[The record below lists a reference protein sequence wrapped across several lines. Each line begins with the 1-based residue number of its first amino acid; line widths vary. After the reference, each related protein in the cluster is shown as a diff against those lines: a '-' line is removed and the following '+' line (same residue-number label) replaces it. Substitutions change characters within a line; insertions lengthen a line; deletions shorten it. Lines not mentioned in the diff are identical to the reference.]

1 MKTIISGVALAAL
14 CLATPTLAQEFESQ
28 VPGESVRDLHDRVLT
43 MDTHVDID
51 GKYATHELDPGTM
64 TAAQVD
70 LPKMRA
76 GGLDAAF
83 FIVYVGQDE
92 VTEAGYA
99 EARAKAEDKYVR
111 IRRMLDAYPDQVEL
125 ALTADDV
132 ERIAATG
139 KRVALIGMENA
150 YPLGPSV
157 EDLEM
162 WRDRGVRYVS
172 ITHMGHNQFGD
183 SSNLRFD
190 LGDEPGQNDGLTD
203 LGRELVK
210 EANRLGIMV
219 DISHVGKQTTMQAM
233 ELSTAPVVASHSG
246 AKAVSDNPRNLDDEQ
261 LRALAENGGV
271 AQMVAFD
278 SYVKRPSDARID
290 AEEAIRAEM
299 GMESSADRQA
309 ASEEKRR
316 EYYSRIDALD
326 AEFPPATVADVVD
339 HIDHAVEVAGIDHV
353 GISSDFDG
361 GGGVTGWD
369 NAAETPNVT
378 AELVKRGYS
387 EDEIEK
393 LWGGNLRRVMRAVE
407 AAAE

>member
-1 MKTIISGVALAAL
+1 MKAILSGAALAAL
-14 CLATPTLAQEFESQ
+14 SFAAAAAQDFESR
-28 VPGESVRDLHDRVLT
+28 VPGEDVRSVHDPILT

-51 GKYATHELDPGTM
+51 GQYATHELDPGGFST
-64 TAAQVD
+64 AQVD

-83 FIVYVGQDE
+83 FIVYTGQGE
-92 VTEAGYA
+92 LTEEGYA
-99 EARAKAEDKYVR
+99 EARAAAEDKYVR
-111 IRRMLDAYPDQVEL
+111 IRRMLDAYPDQIEL

-132 ERIAATG
+132 ERINAEG
-139 KRVALIGMENA
+139 KKVALIGMENA

-172 ITHMGHNQFGD
+172 LTHMGHNQFGD
-183 SSNLRFD
+183 SSNPRFE
-190 LGDEPGQNDGLTD
+190 LGDVPNENGGLTD
-203 LGRELVK
+203 LGRELVR
-210 EANRLGIMV
+210 EANRLGVMV
-219 DISHVGKQTTMQAM
+219 DISHVGEQTTLQVM
-233 ELSTAPVVASHSG
+233 EMTDVPVIASHSATMG
-246 AKAVSDNPRNLDDEQ
+246 VAEQSRNLSDEQ
-261 LRALAENGGV
+261 LRAIAENGGV
-271 AQMVAFD
+271 AQIVAFD
-278 SYVKRPSDARID
+278 SYVKLPSDERLE

-299 GMESSADRQA
+299 GLETSARRRA
-309 ASEEKRR
+309 ATEEQR
-316 EYYSRIDALD
+316 EAYYARIAALD
-326 AEFPPATVADVVD
+326 EEYPPANVSDFVD

-378 AELVKRGYS
+378 AELLARGYS
-387 EDEIEK
+387 EEEIAK

-407 AAAE
+407 DAAEG